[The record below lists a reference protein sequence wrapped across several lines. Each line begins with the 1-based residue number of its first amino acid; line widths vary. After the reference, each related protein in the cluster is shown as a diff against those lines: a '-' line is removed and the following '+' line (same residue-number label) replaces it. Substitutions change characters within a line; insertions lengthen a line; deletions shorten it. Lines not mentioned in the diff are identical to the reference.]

1 MTKHES
7 VTKENVKNL
16 LYRCEK
22 LYQVKS
28 DAEKIFTNFIKLEH
42 DPKFKNNDTN
52 KKIQLWKKLISLIG
66 QFEAEHKSYHGDFTF
81 DNTSLK
87 AYS

>member
-1 MTKHES
+1 M
-7 VTKENVKNL
+7 

-28 DAEKIFTNFIKLEH
+28 DAAKIFPNFIKLEH
-42 DPKFKNNDTN
+42 DPQVKKHDTS

-66 QFEAEHKSYHGDFTF
+66 QFEAEHKSYHGDFMF

-87 AYS
+87 TYSLGKVRLL